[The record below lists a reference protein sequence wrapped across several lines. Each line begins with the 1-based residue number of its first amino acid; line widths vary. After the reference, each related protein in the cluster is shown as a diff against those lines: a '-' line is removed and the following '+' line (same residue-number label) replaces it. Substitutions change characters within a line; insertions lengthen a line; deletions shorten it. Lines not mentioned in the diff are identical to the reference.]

1 MPTHIKSGGLVST
14 ECEPK
19 QQIEKVADFLIHNNE
34 QHYFLIS
41 PSKDYFD
48 HTLYYHLRK
57 QKPASTTSM
66 SVNHSK

>member
-1 MPTHIKSGGLVST
+1 MPNYIKFGGLIST
-14 ECEPK
+14 ESEPK
-19 QQIEKVADFLIHNNE
+19 QQIDRVVSFLIHNNE

-41 PSKDYFD
+41 PGKEYFD

-57 QKPASTTSM
+57 QKPASIAST